1 MARDSFLDLSL
12 LIFDESGSATV
23 SSFGFGFFLGRDAL
37 LARGGGETISKSAS
51 LISVH
56 PEAFAKPPPPG
67 PTPTTDIWPQSP
79 AL

>member
-12 LIFDESGSATV
+12 LIFDESGSV

-56 PEAFAKPPPPG
+56 PEAFAKPPPG